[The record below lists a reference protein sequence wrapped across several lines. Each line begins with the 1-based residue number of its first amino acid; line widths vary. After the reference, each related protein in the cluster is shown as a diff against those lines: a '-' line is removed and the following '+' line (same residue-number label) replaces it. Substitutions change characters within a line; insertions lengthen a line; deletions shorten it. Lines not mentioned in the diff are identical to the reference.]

1 MKTRVM
7 MIGGIAITACTLLA
21 AGAPDGTRWWSYI
34 EFLASDKLEGRNTG
48 SEGHR
53 KAAEFVAAQFER
65 DGLKPA
71 PGERL
76 ENRFQLR
83 QAAPFGV
90 ADRGLQPFVDGH
102 DFLWW
107 SA

>member
-21 AGAPDGTRWWSYI
+21 AGAPDGTRWWSYV

-65 DGLKPA
+65 HGLKPA
-71 PGERL
+71 GTQRY
-76 ENRFQLR
+76 
-83 QAAPFGV
+83 
-90 ADRGLQPFVDGH
+90 LQPVRFTTHPLDGSSSM
-102 DFLWW
+102 LPLERG
-107 SA
+107 